1 MNILHISPDFN
12 YSCGVSKN
20 IYLLLKN
27 WKSEFPYDNL
37 FFITNGGDSLDR
49 LNGIEVNVNI
59 FSLKKKDKNLFFIG
73 KDVLILLLFC
83 IRNKINIIHSHH
95 RYFDL
100 LAFIISHILNIQTV
114 TTVHSKVFKYK
125 FFSYK
130 SDCLIACSKTIK
142 NHLKNEYNIDDRRIS
157 IIYNCVDPS
166 ESIVSKTK
174 AELMNQL
181 EIPRKKFI
189 IGFFGRLDFQE
200 KGIDILLEA
209 FQNLSRSNKDV
220 FLLLVGNGTNENQIK
235 EFITQKNL
243 SVKLINSQKDIYN
256 YYQLLDLFVLP
267 SRVDPFPL
275 VMLEAGLFRIPL
287 IGSKVDGIAEFIE
300 DEKDGLFF
308 EANNCEDLQNK
319 IQKIYNNK
327 TFALQLS
334 KNLHEKVIKGYNIK
348 HFLTDY
354 RNIYLRKSNGIQ

>member
-1 MNILHISPDFN
+1 MNILHISPNFN
-12 YSCGVSKN
+12 YACGVSKN
-20 IYLLLKN
+20 IYLILKN

-130 SDCLIACSKTIK
+130 SDCLIACSKSIIS
-142 NHLKNEYNIDDRRIS
+142 HLKNEYNIDESRIS
-157 IIYNCVDPS
+157 LIYNCVDLS
-166 ESIVSKTK
+166 DALISKTK
-174 AELMNQL
+174 DELIKQL
-181 EIPRKKFI
+181 DIPINKFI
-189 IGFFGRLDFQE
+189 IGFFGRLDFKE
-200 KGIDILLEA
+200 KGIDILLKA
-209 FQNLSRSNKDV
+209 FHNLSKENKDL
-220 FLLLVGNGTNENQIK
+220 FLLLVGNGKDDKEVL
-235 EFITQKNL
+235 EFITQNNL
-243 SVKLINSQKDIYN
+243 AVKFINSQNDIYN
-256 YYQLLDLFVLP
+256 YYQLLDLFILP

-287 IGSKVDGIAEFIE
+287 IGCKVDGIAEFIE

-334 KNLHEKVIKGYNIK
+334 KNLHEKVIRDYDIR

-354 RNIYLRKSNGIQ
+354 RNIYLRKSNGI